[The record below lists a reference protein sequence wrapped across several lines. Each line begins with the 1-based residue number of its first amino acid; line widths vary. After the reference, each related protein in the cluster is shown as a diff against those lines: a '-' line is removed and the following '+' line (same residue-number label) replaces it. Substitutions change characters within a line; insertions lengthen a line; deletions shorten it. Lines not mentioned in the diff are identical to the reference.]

1 MWTYRK
7 NARICRQKNVY
18 KELYFDDIE
27 SFLEDVADP
36 YHAVI
41 AGDVL
46 TYMGELKTLFRL
58 LVKAVKANGLFCF
71 RYLKHL

>member
-1 MWTYRK
+1 MDVSEK
-7 NARICRQKNVY
+7 MLEFAGKKNVY

-58 LVKAVKANGLFCF
+58 LVKAVKANGLFLF
-71 RYLKHL
+71 FDI